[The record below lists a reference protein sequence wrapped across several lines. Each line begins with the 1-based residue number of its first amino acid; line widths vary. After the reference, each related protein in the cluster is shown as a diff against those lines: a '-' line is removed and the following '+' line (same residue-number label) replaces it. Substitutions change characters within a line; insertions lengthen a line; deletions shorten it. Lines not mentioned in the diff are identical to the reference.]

1 MSESEGSQPVAE
13 GQGKFTFEEAENFV
27 DRVKKDPS
35 ILYRERE
42 EARKSLHQLIQTTFK
57 TYLKRR
63 KRKANV
69 SLVVDGFGLDQI
81 WA

>member
-27 DRVKKDPS
+27 DRVRKDPS

-57 TYLKRR
+57 TCRYQIIFGVLLSIYL
-63 KRKANV
+63 
-69 SLVVDGFGLDQI
+69 
-81 WA
+81 